1 MDRIEIHCLVSSIR
15 EAQDSNAHVIELR
28 NLTALPTK
36 QGESFGGPVAALARD
51 EYDDEIPCK
60 VRIGNLRELAEVGDL
75 YGRPV
80 RMVLEM
86 LPHLATS

>member
-51 EYDDEIPCK
+51 EYGDETACK
-60 VRIGNLRELAEVGDL
+60 VAISNLRELAEVGDL

-80 RMVLEM
+80 RVIMEM
-86 LPHLATS
+86 LPHIAIS